1 MVYRSQAMSQI
12 MDLVARAARSSA
24 PVIITGES
32 GTGKELV
39 AQIIHNLSPRSAG
52 PYVPVNCAAIP
63 ETLIESE
70 LFGHERGAFTGADH
84 SRDGCFKRADGGTLL
99 LDEFIEMRPD
109 MQAKLLRVLE
119 ERKVKPLGGSRE
131 VALDVRV
138 LAATN
143 RSLKQ
148 AISEGL
154 VREDLFYRL
163 SVFVLELPPLRERIE
178 DLPMLVAHFVL
189 EANQD
194 HKREIEG
201 VSADGL
207 EALKAHRWPG
217 NVRELRNVIH
227 RAVIVSKQ
235 RTISLDDLPPQ
246 LRAPNGNVEHVTFPV
261 GSSLDEVERE
271 LIGRTIDLAAG
282 NKTQAARMLGVGVR
296 TLYRRLERYT
306 ANDPQACRNGDGSTG
321 RSNSRAEKIGPA

>member
-1 MVYRSQAMSQI
+1 
-12 MDLVARAARSSA
+12 MDLVARAACSSA

-32 GTGKELV
+32 GTGKERV
-39 AQIIHNLSPRSAG
+39 AQIIHNLSPRNAG

-70 LFGHERGAFTGADH
+70 LFGYERGAFTGAD
-84 SRDGCFKRADGGTLL
+84 RTREGCFESANGGTLL
-99 LDEFIEMRPD
+99 LDEFVEMRPD
-109 MQAKLLRVLE
+109 MQAKLLRAIE
-119 ERKVKPLGGSRE
+119 ERRVRRLGGKHE
-131 VALDVRV
+131 VTVDVRV

-143 RSLKQ
+143 QPLKH
-148 AISEGL
+148 AISAGL
-154 VREDLFYRL
+154 LREDLFYRL
-163 SVFVLELPPLRERIE
+163 SVFVLELPPLRKRIE
-178 DLPMLVAHFVL
+178 DLPMLVAHFIL

-207 EALKAHRWPG
+207 EVLKAHRWPG

-246 LRAPNGNVEHVTFPV
+246 LCSPDGKVECLAVPV

-271 LIGRTIDLAAG
+271 LIDRTIEFTAG
-282 NKTQAARMLGVGVR
+282 NKTLAARMLGVGVR
-296 TLYRRLERYT
+296 TLYRRLERY
-306 ANDPQACRNGDGSTG
+306 ADSEPACRRTGDRIVPRNGSG
-321 RSNSRAEKIGPA
+321 A

>member
-1 MVYRSQAMSQI
+1 MDFRSLAMYRI
-12 MDLVARAARSSA
+12 MDLVERAASSSA

-39 AQIIHNLSPRSAG
+39 AQIIHKLSPRSAG
-52 PYVPVNCAAIP
+52 PYVPLNCAAIP

-84 SRDGCFKRADGGTLL
+84 SRDGCFKRASGGTLH

-119 ERKVKPLGGSRE
+119 EHKVRPLGGSRE
-131 VALDVRV
+131 VAVDVRV

-143 RSLKQ
+143 RPLKH
-148 AISEGL
+148 AIREGL
-154 VREDLFYRL
+154 LREDLFYRL

-178 DLPMLVAHFVL
+178 DLPMLVAQFIQ
-189 EANQD
+189 EAN
-194 HKREIEG
+194 REQRRQVEG
-201 VSADGL
+201 VSAECL
-207 EALKAHRWPG
+207 EAFKAHRWPG
-217 NVRELRNVIH
+217 NVRELRNVVDH
-227 RAVIVSKQ
+227 AVIVSKR

-246 LRAPNGNVEHVTFPV
+246 LRAPNDQIQYVTVPV
-261 GSSLDEVERE
+261 GSSLDDVERE

-282 NKTQAARMLGVGVR
+282 NKTRAAQMLGLGVR
-296 TLYRRLERYT
+296 TLYRRLERY
-306 ANDPQACRNGDGSTG
+306 AGSKIPGGRIGASIARRNG
-321 RSNSRAEKIGPA
+321 SRV

>member
-1 MVYRSQAMSQI
+1 MIFRSLSMSQI
-12 MDLVARAARSSA
+12 MDLVARAACSSA

-32 GTGKELV
+32 GTGKERV
-39 AQIIHNLSPRSAG
+39 AQAIHKLSPRSSG

-84 SRDGCFKRADGGTLL
+84 SRDGCFKRADGGTLH

-109 MQAKLLRVLE
+109 LQAKLLRVLE
-119 ERKVKPLGGSRE
+119 ERKVRPLGGSRE
-131 VALDVRV
+131 MPVDVRV
-138 LAATN
+138 LAASN
-143 RSLKQ
+143 RPLKH

-154 VREDLFYRL
+154 LREDLFYRL

-178 DLPMLVAHFVL
+178 ELPMLVAHFIR
-189 EANQD
+189 EANQEQ
-194 HKREIEG
+194 RRQVEG
-201 VSADGL
+201 ISAECL

-217 NVRELRNVIH
+217 NVRELRNVIDH
-227 RAVIVSKQ
+227 AVIVSKR
-235 RTISLDDLPPQ
+235 RTISLDDLPSQ
-246 LRAPNGNVEHVTFPV
+246 VRSPNDKVQYVTVPV

-282 NKTQAARMLGVGVR
+282 NKTRAAQILGVGVR
-296 TLYRRLERYT
+296 TLYRRLERYAASEPVT
-306 ANDPQACRNGDGSTG
+306 RRSGGGIVPRNGSG
-321 RSNSRAEKIGPA
+321 A

>member
-1 MVYRSQAMSQI
+1 MDFRSLAMYRI
-12 MDLVARAARSSA
+12 MDLVERAASSSA

-52 PYVPVNCAAIP
+52 PYVPLNCAAIP

-84 SRDGCFKRADGGTLL
+84 SRDGCFKRASGGTLH

-119 ERKVKPLGGSRE
+119 DHKVRPLGGSRE
-131 VALDVRV
+131 VAVDVRV

-143 RSLKQ
+143 RPLKH

-154 VREDLFYRL
+154 LREDLFYRL

-178 DLPMLVAHFVL
+178 DLPMLVAHFIQ
-189 EANQD
+189 EAN
-194 HKREIEG
+194 REQRRQVEG
-201 VSADGL
+201 VSAECL
-207 EALKAHRWPG
+207 EAFKAHRWPG
-217 NVRELRNVIH
+217 NVRELRNVIDH
-227 RAVIVSKQ
+227 AVIVSKR

-246 LRAPNGNVEHVTFPV
+246 LRSPNGNVEHVTFLV

-271 LIGRTIDLAAG
+271 LIGRTIQLTAG
-282 NKTQAARMLGVGVR
+282 NKTQAARMLGLGVR
-296 TLYRRLERYT
+296 TLYRRLDRY
-306 ANDPQACRNGDGSTG
+306 AGNEMADARNGASIT
-321 RSNSRAEKIGPA
+321 RRNGPRV